1 MYGMIK
7 VKRSAC
13 RHFVYGL
20 IAVFVLLMMVGCS
33 GDGGSQQGTG
43 NAVQAGEQLF
53 NTNCSACHGAGAVG
67 TNLGPPLID
76 RTYHPGHHNDFSI
89 RNAIKNGV
97 RSHHWNFGNMLPV
110 AGVSEDDAE
119 KIICYIRDTQL
130 SSGTFKSDEYEF
142 MC

>member
-1 MYGMIK
+1 MVRVMK
-7 VKRSAC
+7 SANGLII
-13 RHFVYGL
+13 YGL
-20 IAVFVLLMMVGCS
+20 VAVFVLLMTVGC
-33 GDGGSQQGTG
+33 GGNGGSQQGTAD
-43 NAVQAGEQLF
+43 AVQAGEMLF
-53 NTNCSACHGAGAVG
+53 NANCSACHGVGAVG
-67 TNLGPPLID
+67 TNQGPPLID

-130 SSGTFKSDEYEF
+130 ASGTIKAGEYDF
-142 MC
+142 TC

>member
-1 MYGMIK
+1 M
-7 VKRSAC
+7 RSAN
-13 RHFVYGL
+13 RLIIYGL
-20 IAVFVLLMMVGCS
+20 VTVFVLLMTVGC
-33 GDGGSQQGTG
+33 GGNGGSQQGTAH
-43 NAVQAGEQLF
+43 AVQAGETLF
-53 NTNCSACHGAGAVG
+53 NANCSACHGVGAVG
-67 TNLGPPLID
+67 TNQGPPLID

-97 RSHHWNFGNMLPV
+97 RSHHWDFGNMLPV

-130 SSGTFKSDEYEF
+130 ASGTIKAGEYEF

>member
-1 MYGMIK
+1 MI
-7 VKRSAC
+7 RSKKPE
-13 RHFVYGL
+13 RRYFLFGL
-20 IAVFVLLMMVGCS
+20 VAVFVLLMTVGC
-33 GDGGSQQGTG
+33 GGNGGSQQGTAD
-43 NAVQAGEQLF
+43 AVQAGETLF
-53 NTNCSACHGAGAVG
+53 NANCSACHGVGAVG
-67 TNLGPPLID
+67 TNQGPPLID

-97 RSHHWNFGNMLPV
+97 RSHHWDFGNMLPV

-130 SSGTFKSDEYEF
+130 ASGTIKAGEYDF